1 MVACCRCRGGEGT
14 EPKVSIVTD
23 TDTAFDEW
31 LRATQPCEPPRPEEA
46 QLRFRR
52 LGAARAVL
60 EREPSLLVLCR
71 LETDPGQRGR
81 GAASALV
88 SWLTG
93 LCDRHRVTLLGQAR
107 TWGNDGLSQEQLL
120 AWYQRRGFEVDQSSA
135 AQPLVWYPR
144 RPR

>member
-1 MVACCRCRGGEGT
+1 M
-14 EPKVSIVTD
+14 SIVTD
-23 TDTAFDEW
+23 TDTAFEEW
-31 LRATQPCEPPRPEEA
+31 LRTTEPCEAPRPEEA
-46 QLRFRR
+46 GLPFRS

-71 LETDPGQRGR
+71 LQTDPGHRGQ

-107 TWGNDGLSQEQLL
+107 AWGDGGLSQEELL
-120 AWYQRRGFEVDQSSA
+120 AWYQRRGFEVDQGSA